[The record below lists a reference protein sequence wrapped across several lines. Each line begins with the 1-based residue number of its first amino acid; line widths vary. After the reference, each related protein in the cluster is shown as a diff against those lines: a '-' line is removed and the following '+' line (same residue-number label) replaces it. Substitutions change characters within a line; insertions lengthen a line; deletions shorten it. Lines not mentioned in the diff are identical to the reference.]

1 MSEEIK
7 LKVTEALSKDTGRGY
22 ARIDP
27 LDMVKLNLSVGD
39 VVKIS
44 GVKGSGVK
52 GSGIAKLMP
61 TYPDLRGKGLVQL
74 DGLTRRNAQLSLDE
88 KSVITRITCKHAEK
102 IVLIPTTITPNPR
115 DLDYIGSLL
124 DGLPVKKVIYCER
137 IYLVVAL
144 QNLKWKV
151 RRPKALCSLHL

>member
-44 GVKGSGVK
+44 GAK

-124 DGLPVKKVIYCER
+124 DGLPVKKR
-137 IYLVVAL
+137 
-144 QNLKWKV
+144 
-151 RRPKALCSLHL
+151 